1 MSGKILI
8 CALTGAA
15 FVCFGTV
22 YGDQPATTAPATT
35 TAPAATAKSAAATT
49 PAATVKS
56 ATAPTSD
63 YDKAAASAASQKRTS
78 LTGAVTET
86 AEAANKV
93 ADYGT
98 GATALRAKKQMESK
112 LKKIQKNSNQQLER
126 ELQ

>member
-1 MSGKILI
+1 MSGKVLV

-15 FVCFGTV
+15 FACFGTV
-22 YGDQPATTAPATT
+22 FGDQPATTTPAATTAPATAVKSAAT
-35 TAPAATAKSAAATT
+35 TAPAATTKS
-49 PAATVKS
+49 
-56 ATAPTSD
+56 TSD
-63 YDKAAASAASQKRTS
+63 YEKAAASAASQKRTS

-112 LKKIQKNSNQQLER
+112 LKKIQKNSNQQLEK

>member
-8 CALTGAA
+8 CALTGAVLA
-15 FVCFGTV
+15 CFGTV

-35 TAPAATAKSAAATT
+35 TAPAATTKSAATT
-49 PAATVKS
+49 APAANTKS

-63 YDKAAASAASQKRTS
+63 YEKAAASAASQRRTS
-78 LTGAVTET
+78 VTGVVTET

-98 GATALRAKKQMESK
+98 GATPLRAKKQMESK
-112 LKKIQKNSNQQLER
+112 LKNIQKNSNQRLEK

>member
-8 CALTGAA
+8 CALTGAVLA
-15 FVCFGTV
+15 CFGTV

-35 TAPAATAKSAAATT
+35 TAPTKSAATT
-49 PAATVKS
+49 APAANTKS

-63 YDKAAASAASQKRTS
+63 YEKAAASAASQRRTS
-78 LTGAVTET
+78 VTGVVTET

-98 GATALRAKKQMESK
+98 GATPLRAKKQMESK
-112 LKKIQKNSNQQLER
+112 LKNIQKNSNQRLEK

>member
-15 FVCFGTV
+15 LSCFGPLC
-22 YGDQPATTAPATT
+22 GDQPATTAPATT
-35 TAPAATAKSAAATT
+35 TTPAATTKSAAKTTPAATAKSA
-49 PAATVKS
+49 PA
-56 ATAPTSD
+56 SD

-78 LTGAVTET
+78 VTGVVTET